1 MSGASTAISIGVA
14 VASAAAGMAAAAAQA
29 AGQQSLANQQAA
41 RNAIQ
46 ANLTEQNRQQ
56 QMAQAQQQVV
66 YKNDEAFQQLETAA
80 RNARAAKATAMTS
93 AGENGVEGVSVGA
106 LAQEYDARVGEFDS
120 DATYN
125 READTREIQLQESG
139 FNTAAQSANNQLRP
153 PVYPSM
159 LSTGLQIGAAGLNAY
174 DKYIRPGMNA
184 NPGPS
189 DSGV

>member
-1 MSGASTAISIGVA
+1 MIGMA
-14 VASAAAGMAAAAAQA
+14 VVSAAVGTASAMAQA
-29 AGQQSLANQQAA
+29 AGQEALAKQQQA
-41 RNAIQ
+41 RNALQ
-46 ANLTEQNRQQ
+46 QQSTEQNRQN
-56 QMAQAQQQVV
+56 QMAQAQQQIT
-66 YKNDEAFQQLETAA
+66 YKNDAAFQELENAA

-106 LAQEYDARVGEFDS
+106 LAQEYDARVGEFD
-120 DATYN
+120 AGAEYN

-139 FNTAAQSANNQLRP
+139 FNTAAQSADNQLRP

-174 DKYIRPGMNA
+174 DRYIRPGMNA